1 MVEHAMDVISPIIE
15 LLIEIVSTNA
25 TQSAIDLIQQILL
38 IYLDTKTV
46 RKLNLRKPEMTP
58 FF

>member
-1 MVEHAMDVISPIIE
+1 MDVISPIIE

-38 IYLDTKTV
+38 IYLDTKPVTEI
-46 RKLNLRKPEMTP
+46 P
-58 FF
+58 